1 MAFLDNS
8 GDIILDAVLTDEG
21 RKRLAAGSFT
31 ITKFAFGDD
40 EINYGLYDPNHP
52 SGSAYYDLEILQT
65 PVFEA
70 FTNNASSMQSKVLS
84 ISNSELLYLPV
95 IKLNTVAPNLER
107 VSATFGKDTF
117 ILLADNNTRD
127 ALDAAGGYN
136 ASSAAGVIEGMADS
150 GASAGTEITVDQG
163 LDTTAIDFSTPLD
176 FTLRETS
183 YTLELDGRLFGLTG
197 TGQSSAV
204 FLDVSATDDDGI
216 DTYIFSTDDGSG
228 VVRNN
233 TDTANGAGVSGQ
245 TIAGPRGT
253 RLEFSI
259 KAKMDLANSDYYF
272 NEFGSTDA
280 GAVTIAGASITGVK
294 FIDTFINIYGV
305 TTGYNLQIPIRIV
318 KKT

>member
-95 IKLNTVAPNLER
+95 IKLNTVDPNLQR

-127 ALDAAGGYN
+127 ALDAAGGYSP
-136 ASSAAGVIEGMADS
+136 SSAAGVIEGMADATR
-150 GASAGTEITVDQG
+150 GAGTFITVDQG

-176 FTLRETS
+176 YTLRETS
-183 YTLELDGRLFGLTG
+183 YTLELDGRLFGLRAPK
-197 TGQSSAV
+197 SNP

-228 VVRNN
+228 VVVNN
-233 TDTANGAGVSGQ
+233 DDTANAAGVSGQ

>member
-21 RKRLAAGSFT
+21 RKRLAKGSFT

-40 EINYGLYDPNHP
+40 EINYGLYDPNHT

-70 FTNNASSMQSKVLS
+70 FTNNASSMKSKVLS
-84 ISNSELLYLPV
+84 ISNLELLYLPV
-95 IKLNTVAPNLER
+95 IKLNTVYPRLER

-117 ILLADNNTRD
+117 ILLADNNTQE
-127 ALDAAGGYN
+127 ALTAAGSYS
-136 ASSAAGVIEGMADS
+136 ASDSTGVIEGMADS
-150 GASAGTEITVDQG
+150 VGGAGTEITVDQG

-183 YTLELDGRLFGLTG
+183 YTLELDGRLFGLTAAG
-197 TGQSSAV
+197 GDT
-204 FLDVSATDDDGI
+204 FLGVSATDDDGI
-216 DTYIFSTDDGSG
+216 DTYIFSADDGSEL
-228 VVRNN
+228 VVSN
-233 TDTANGAGVSGQ
+233 TDTTHAAGVSGE

-253 RLEFSI
+253 RLKFSL

-272 NEFGSTDA
+272 NEFGSIDA
-280 GAVTIAGASITGVK
+280 GTVTIAGASITGVR
-294 FIDTFINIYGV
+294 FIDTFVNIYGV

>member
-21 RKRLAAGSFT
+21 RKRLAKGSFT

-40 EINYGLYDPNHP
+40 EINYGLYDPNHA

-70 FTNNASSMQSKVLS
+70 FTNNASSMKSKVLS
-84 ISNSELLYLPV
+84 ITNLELLYLPV
-95 IKLNTVAPNLER
+95 IKLNTVSRNLQR
-107 VSATFGKDTF
+107 VGSGFGKDTF
-117 ILLADNNTRD
+117 ILLADKNTQD
-127 ALDAAGGYN
+127 ALVAATGYDA
-136 ASSAAGVIEGMADS
+136 SDTTGVIEGMADVVS
-150 GASAGTEITVDQG
+150 TSKGTIVVDQG

-176 FTLRETS
+176 FTLKETS
-183 YTLELDGRLFGLTG
+183 YTLELDGRLFGLTATASDTSLG
-197 TGQSSAV
+197 VSAV
-204 FLDVSATDDDGI
+204 DDDGI
-216 DTYIFSTDDGSG
+216 ATYIFSVGDGTGLVEDDP
-228 VVRNN
+228 
-233 TDTANGAGVSGQ
+233 DTASAAGANGQ

-253 RLEFSI
+253 RLNFSL

-280 GAVTIAGASITGVK
+280 GTVIIAGASITGVR
-294 FIDTFINIYGV
+294 FIDTFVNIYGV

>member
-21 RKRLAAGSFT
+21 RKRLAKGSFT

-40 EINYGLYDPNHP
+40 EINYGLYDPNHA

-70 FTNNASSMQSKVLS
+70 FTNNASSMKSKVLS
-84 ISNSELLYLPV
+84 ISNLELLYLPV

-117 ILLADNNTRD
+117 TLLADNNTQE
-127 ALDAAGGYN
+127 ALTAAGSYKPDS
-136 ASSAAGVIEGMADS
+136 ASGVLEGMADS
-150 GASAGTEITVDQG
+150 VSSAIKNIVVDQG

-197 TGQSSAV
+197 PDSDT

-216 DTYIFSTDDGSG
+216 DTYIFSADDGSEL
-228 VVRNN
+228 VVNN
-233 TDTANGAGVSGQ
+233 TDTTFAGGSKGQ

-253 RLEFSI
+253 RLEFSL

-280 GAVTIAGASITGVK
+280 GAVTIAGASITGVR
-294 FIDTFINIYGV
+294 FIDTFVNIYGV

>member
-21 RKRLAAGSFT
+21 RKRLARGNFT

-40 EINYGLYDPNHP
+40 EINYGLYDPSHA

-70 FTNNASSMQSKVLS
+70 FTNNASSMHSKVLS
-84 ISNSELLYLPV
+84 ITNPNLLYLPV
-95 IKLNTVAPNLER
+95 IKLNEIAPR
-107 VSATFGKDTF
+107 AARSAATFGLNTF
-117 ILLADNNTRD
+117 ILIADKNTND
-127 ALDAAGGYN
+127 TLNTAAGYAVKQDSGII
-136 ASSAAGVIEGMADS
+136 AGMADVP
-150 GASAGTEITVDQG
+150 SATREAITVDQG
-163 LDTTAIDFSTPLD
+163 LDTTSISFATPLD

-183 YTLELDGRLFGLTG
+183 YTLELDGRLFGLLAAAGNT
-197 TGQSSAV
+197 

-216 DTYIFSTDDGSG
+216 DTYIFSSADGSNL
-228 VVRNN
+228 VINN
-233 TDTANGAGVSGQ
+233 TDTSTAGGSDGE

-253 RLEFSI
+253 RLEFSL
-259 KAKMDLANSDYYF
+259 KAKQDLADSDYYF
-272 NEFGSTDA
+272 DEFGSTDA
-280 GAVTIAGASITGVK
+280 GSVTIGGASITGVRY
-294 FIDTFINIYGV
+294 IDTYINIFGV

>member
-21 RKRLAAGSFT
+21 RKRLAKGSFT

-40 EINYGLYDPNHP
+40 EINYGLYDPNHA

-70 FTNNASSMQSKVLS
+70 FTNNASSMKSKVLS
-84 ISNSELLYLPV
+84 ITNLELLYLPV

-117 ILLADNNTRD
+117 ILLADNNTQE
-127 ALDAAGGYN
+127 ALTAAGSYSPDT
-136 ASSAAGVIEGMADS
+136 ASGVLEGMADS
-150 GASAGTEITVDQG
+150 VSSAIKNIVVDQG

-197 TGQSSAV
+197 PGSDT

-216 DTYIFSTDDGSG
+216 DTYIFSADDGSEL
-228 VVRNN
+228 VVSN
-233 TDTANGAGVSGQ
+233 TDTTFAGGSKGQ

-253 RLEFSI
+253 RLEFSL

-280 GAVTIAGASITGVK
+280 GAVTIAGASITGVR
-294 FIDTFINIYGV
+294 FIDTFVNIYGV

>member
-21 RKRLAAGSFT
+21 RKRLAKGSFT

-40 EINYGLYDPNHP
+40 EINYGLYDPNHA

-70 FTNNASSMQSKVLS
+70 FTNNASSMKSKVLS
-84 ISNSELLYLPV
+84 ISNLELLYLPV

-107 VSATFGKDTF
+107 VGSGFGKDTF
-117 ILLADNNTRD
+117 ILLADKNTQE
-127 ALDAAGGYN
+127 ALTAAGSYKPDS
-136 ASSAAGVIEGMADS
+136 ASGVLEGMADS
-150 GASAGTEITVDQG
+150 VSRTKGAIVVDQG

-183 YTLELDGRLFGLTG
+183 YTLELDGRLFGLTDPG
-197 TGQSSAV
+197 RQVSA

-216 DTYIFSTDDGSG
+216 DTYIFSADDGSG
-228 VVRNN
+228 LVVSNN
-233 TDTANGAGVSGQ
+233 ETANAAGVGGQ

-253 RLEFSI
+253 RLEFSL

-280 GAVTIAGASITGVK
+280 GTVTIAGASITGVR

>member
-21 RKRLAAGSFT
+21 RKRLAKGSFT

-40 EINYGLYDPNHP
+40 EINYGLYDPNHA

-70 FTNNASSMQSKVLS
+70 FTNNASSMKSKVLS
-84 ISNSELLYLPV
+84 ITNLELLYLPV
-95 IKLNTVAPNLER
+95 IKLNTVATNLER
-107 VSATFGKDTF
+107 VSSGFGKDTF
-117 ILLADNNTRD
+117 TLLADKSTQD
-127 ALDAAGGYN
+127 ALVDAAGSYN
-136 ASSAAGVIEGMADS
+136 PDSASGVLEGMADVVS
-150 GASAGTEITVDQG
+150 TSKGAIVVDQG

-176 FTLRETS
+176 FTLKETS

-197 TGQSSAV
+197 PASDT

-216 DTYIFSTDDGSG
+216 DTYIFSVGDGTGLVVDDP
-228 VVRNN
+228 NI
-233 TDTANGAGVSGQ
+233 ANAAGVSGQ

-253 RLEFSI
+253 RLNFSL

-280 GAVTIAGASITGVK
+280 GAVTIAGASITGVR
-294 FIDTFINIYGV
+294 FIDTFVNIYGV

>member
-21 RKRLAAGSFT
+21 RKRLARGNFT

-40 EINYGLYDPNHP
+40 EINYGLYDPSHA

-70 FTNNASSMQSKVLS
+70 FTNNASSMHSKVLS
-84 ISNSELLYLPV
+84 ITNPNLLYLPV
-95 IKLNTVAPNLER
+95 IKLNETDPNLKR
-107 VSATFGKDTF
+107 VPTGNWGADTF
-117 ILLADNNTRD
+117 ILLANAATRTALTD
-127 ALDAAGGYN
+127 AGSYSP
-136 ASSAAGVIEGMADS
+136 ASDAGVIEGMADVS
-150 GASAGTEITVDQG
+150 TVTRDAITVDQG
-163 LDTTAIDFSTPLD
+163 LDTTSISFATSLD

-183 YTLELDGRLFGLTG
+183 YTLELDGRLFGLLATG
-197 TGQSSAV
+197 GDT

-216 DTYIFSTDDGSG
+216 DTYIFSSDDGSS
-228 VVRNN
+228 VIINN
-233 TDTANGAGVSGQ
+233 TDTVNAAGDGGE

-253 RLEFSI
+253 RLRFSL
-259 KAKMDLANSDYYF
+259 KAKQTLADSDYYF
-272 NEFGSTDA
+272 DEFGSTDA
-280 GAVTIAGASITGVK
+280 GGVAIGGATITGVNY
-294 FIDTFINIYGV
+294 IDSYINIFGV

>member
-21 RKRLAAGSFT
+21 RKRLAKGSFT

-40 EINYGLYDPNHP
+40 EINYGLYDPNHA

-70 FTNNASSMQSKVLS
+70 FTNNASSMKSKVLS
-84 ISNSELLYLPV
+84 ISNLELLYLPV

-117 ILLADNNTRD
+117 TLLADNNTQE
-127 ALDAAGGYN
+127 ALTAAGSYKPDS
-136 ASSAAGVIEGMADS
+136 ASGVLEGMADS
-150 GASAGTEITVDQG
+150 VSSAIKNIVVDQG

-197 TGQSSAV
+197 PDSDT

-216 DTYIFSTDDGSG
+216 DTYIFSADDGSEL
-228 VVRNN
+228 VVSN
-233 TDTANGAGVSGQ
+233 TDTTFAGGSKGQ

-253 RLEFSI
+253 RLSFSL

-280 GAVTIAGASITGVK
+280 GAVTIAGASITGVR
-294 FIDTFINIYGV
+294 FIDTFVNIYGV